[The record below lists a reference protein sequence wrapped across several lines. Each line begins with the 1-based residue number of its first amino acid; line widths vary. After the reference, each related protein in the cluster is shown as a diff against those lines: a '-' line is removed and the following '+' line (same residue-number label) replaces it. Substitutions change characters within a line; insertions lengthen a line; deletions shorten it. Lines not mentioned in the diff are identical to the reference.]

1 MRRVGRGDAARGEE
15 KKSGSRDRRDTH
27 HTRRTP
33 SLPADCASVNQLG
46 HLQSGGARG
55 ASSPRARLEER
66 SWTRAERAL
75 LRQPRWQSSVGYWTS
90 MRGDDC
96 ERTVS
101 FRRCCLSMDEDRRM
115 RVGRACAMVDVAPRS
130 NGGLPTAAL
139 MAGWAG
145 RGRMSEVVNTS
156 GLFSLVL
163 EAVIHLG
170 DETL

>member
-1 MRRVGRGDAARGEE
+1 
-15 KKSGSRDRRDTH
+15 
-27 HTRRTP
+27 
-33 SLPADCASVNQLG
+33 
-46 HLQSGGARG
+46 
-55 ASSPRARLEER
+55 
-66 SWTRAERAL
+66 
-75 LRQPRWQSSVGYWTS
+75 